1 MNKRSIIH
9 CLPVFVFLFRLFQV
23 HYLRIIG
30 ELPSF
35 GAKLFASNIRD
46 SQVESAVLVSPRYGL
61 SHVSGVRNCT
71 PLTLARIEDIICLK
85 ITKENDDLCYSVEV
99 QLRPNGN
106 NGPDPPPLRFA
117 LDEKVCLL
125 FQNHNSQVN

>member
-1 MNKRSIIH
+1 M
-9 CLPVFVFLFRLFQV
+9 QV

-35 GAKLFASNIRD
+35 GAKIFASHIRD
-46 SQVESAVLVSPRYGL
+46 SQVESAVLVSPRFGL

-85 ITKENDDLCYSVEV
+85 ITKDDDLFHSVEV

-117 LDEKVCLL
+117 LDDKVC
-125 FQNHNSQVN
+125 SISDWSV